1 MDGPI
6 PESERKQE
14 EVLMITPGDVSQRA
28 VLSDIS
34 RQHEVEGA
42 VLCMPCLG
50 LTQSQQVISLHYD
63 YTYSPQKSE
72 VNPNT
77 NLININYND
86 HALFH
91 LIPSKFAFY
100 DRLMKH
106 ELIKFNRVTI
116 VSYSTSGYDS
126 TTTAGF
132 FPVTKDTSGMKN
144 ASLLQMCKKLELDPE
159 EKMTYTIRYVAPEII
174 KYTQNDK
181 DQVTS
186 VKLQDP
192 YLEPNK
198 VIKVDY
204 LKKLQEANKG
214 VAVGGEQEDLSY
226 GSVVMIKQNVS
237 DQIIGMSFTVNMYF
251 DCWDYVI
258 NGCRLDDIQDKNL
271 DGDTTDEGEGGNGGD
286 DDNGEGGNGNG
297 NGSAPRGATRISR
310 RVKKN

>member
-1 MDGPI
+1 MDEPI
-6 PESERKQE
+6 SEAERKQE

-28 VLSDIS
+28 VLEDIS
-34 RQHEVEGA
+34 KQHEIESA

-50 LTQSQQVISLHYD
+50 LAQSQQVISLHYD
-63 YTYSPQKSE
+63 YTYSSQASGLNQSTGLNN
-72 VNPNT
+72 V
-77 NLININYND
+77 NYND

-106 ELIKFNRVTI
+106 ELIKFNKVTI

-132 FPVTKDTSGMKN
+132 FPVTKSTEGMKN

-159 EKMTYTIRYVAPEII
+159 EKMTYTIRYVAPEFI
-174 KYTQNDK
+174 KYTENEME
-181 DQVTS
+181 QVTS
-186 VKLQDP
+186 VKLEDP
-192 YLEPNK
+192 FLEPNK

-204 LKKLQEANKG
+204 LKKLNEANKN
-214 VAVGGEQEDLSY
+214 VTVGGEKEDLSY

-258 NGCRLDDIQDKNL
+258 NGCRLEDIQDKNL
-271 DGDTTDEGEGGNGGD
+271 DGDTTDPGESGSG
-286 DDNGEGGNGNG
+286 DDNGEGGNG
-297 NGSAPRGATRISR
+297 NGSAPRGATKINRRI
-310 RVKKN
+310 KKN